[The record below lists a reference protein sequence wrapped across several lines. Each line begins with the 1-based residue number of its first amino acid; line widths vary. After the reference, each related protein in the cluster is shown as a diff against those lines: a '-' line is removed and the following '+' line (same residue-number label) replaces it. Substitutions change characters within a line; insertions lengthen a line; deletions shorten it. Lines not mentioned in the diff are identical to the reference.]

1 MMSYNKGSMATI
13 ETFTFTTE
21 QFLTLTGTIVSL
33 IVAVVG
39 ATVWITYKVRGVE
52 KDVEH
57 MNKNP
62 YLKAFRELEEKH
74 AKELAEGFDKTLNIW
89 EDQKKVADKQGK
101 DKEQ

>member
-1 MMSYNKGSMATI
+1 MTII
-13 ETFTFTTE
+13 ETFTFTAE
-21 QFLTLTGTIVSL
+21 QFLTLTGTIITL

-57 MNKNP
+57 VNKNP

-74 AKELAEGFDKTLNIW
+74 AKELAEGFDKTLNTW
-89 EDQKKVADKQGK
+89 EAEKKAPEGEDSSKQ
-101 DKEQ
+101 